1 MALPSAS
8 RIDFADMTA
17 KKELTTKSEQRQTK
31 PVEGSKREAE

>member
-17 KKELTTKSEQRQTK
+17 KKELARKGEQRQIR
-31 PVEGSKREAE
+31 PIEESKRE